1 MTEPTPA
8 GKRQA
13 ASDAAADV
21 DSMELSPWSNGRSQR
36 QCGSRRATRMTH
48 SNSLHARAILTI
60 GLVVLV
66 PACAA
71 VSLPAPID
79 DIPAFMARGPQTA
92 VFAGGDFSGVEA
104 VYRHV
109 KGVSSAVPGYAGGT
123 ASTADDTLVSRGRT
137 GHAESVQI
145 TYDPMQVSYGKLL
158 QIFFAVAHD
167 PTQRNRQGP
176 DVGVQYRSVIFTTS
190 ADQNRVAKGYIAQL
204 DQAKVFPGQIV
215 TQVLPLPAFYPAES
229 KYENHAA
236 LNRAQPYVARYV
248 QPKIAHLRTE
258 FPELYTDN

>member
-1 MTEPTPA
+1 
-8 GKRQA
+8 
-13 ASDAAADV
+13 
-21 DSMELSPWSNGRSQR
+21 
-36 QCGSRRATRMTH
+36 MTH

-79 DIPAFMARGPQTA
+79 DIPA
-92 VFAGGDFSGVEA
+92 
-104 VYRHV
+104 
-109 KGVSSAVPGYAGGT
+109 GT